1 MAINLSSL
9 LGGGMILRQQLFTA
23 TGTWNRPAKMAGD
36 IVWVTIIGGGA
47 SGRPSATVGNRRGGN
62 GGQWRIHVGVD
73 IGAATSVAC
82 TVGTGGAIP
91 GANDTENA
99 GSASSFGA
107 FLTALGGPVSTVTS
121 PSFSAPGGTPTNTSP
136 AGGDIAQGGDTPMGY
151 GGRSINANA
160 AGGGGGLGLGTNPP
174 TVNGAGLTAGDR
186 PAQGYGAGGS
196 VFNGPAAPY
205 LAGLDGVILVEWPEF
220 V

>member
-9 LGGGMILRQQLFTA
+9 LGGGMILRQELFTA

-36 IVWVTIIGGGA
+36 TVWVTIIGGGA
-47 SGRPSATVGNRRGGN
+47 SGKPSATTINRRGGN
-62 GGQWRIHVGVD
+62 GGQWRIQVGVD
-73 IGAATSVAC
+73 IGSATSVPC
-82 TVGTGGAIP
+82 TVGTGGAVP

-107 FLTALGGPVSTVTS
+107 FLTALGGPVSTVAS
-121 PSFSAPGGTPTNTSP
+121 PSFSAPGGTPTGT
-136 AGGDIAQGGDTPMGY
+136 AGADVAQGGDTPLGY
-151 GGRSINANA
+151 GGRPLGAGS
-160 AGGGGGLGLGTNPP
+160 AGGGGGLGLGPNPP
-174 TVNGAGLTAGDR
+174 TVSGTGLPAGDR

-196 VFNGPAAPY
+196 VNASTVNAH
-205 LAGLDGVILVEWPEF
+205 LAGLDGAILVEWPEF